1 MGDPN
6 RPMKKN
12 TTQVPPKNPS
22 ESHLTTPI
30 IPTAFPVS
38 SFIPNFPSGAGAGV
52 GFGHSHSFSAPSAN
66 LSHSQSFPDL
76 ATVGSA
82 SRRRHPQQVDIASH
96 EQFPTLAAGIQVKQS
111 KRKHPK
117 KKELDE
123 DKLGEGSNSG
133 AVIAEVK
140 GVETEKVG
148 VRGGGGELV
157 IPVPHLT
164 QQQTPSS
171 SPRYQPTNPASQASP
186 STPTLPLFSTGSP
199 VDQGQYQFGP
209 PTSTSNSPQFE
220 TASSSFQAGQ
230 VGQPQAGPS
239 SQTRPSSQP
248 GPSKFIPSPLQAT
261 SPSLQNP
268 FQSSPSNHTASP
280 FHSYTQS
287 PAPMADNP
295 SPRPARWAMS
305 PQEVDQCIFNIMN
318 NLNPLYSTDVFT
330 QAALN
335 AGLPDPN
342 TMLRTSLTA
351 RRAGV
356 PDPNA
361 QYWTQGHTPAQAL
374 YSGPAGYWE
383 DLDPPTE
390 PIFLT
395 ERQQMRLGFAI
406 HKLGSRGLKSVIEF
420 TRYVC
425 LRNLMAAWEETD
437 INKIWHKYKMKGTDL
452 FGGIPY
458 SLNRKVQVLMT
469 HIERAEEYCTIQ
481 LQNLQQKNEAEMTKK
496 TATLKVDQ
504 ESTDERQG
512 NWKGKE
518 KALPSHENNPPGNV
532 LFTGVQAHESGEAQ
546 GKGRGKWADKKS
558 PGKGNNGSTFVNG
571 QESTRKRLAN
581 FQLDLRFKSF
591 VTILQLA
598 RIWNEADYGWFVDTL
613 QDFGFPK
620 MMRARYELLESD
632 MQSSLIAKWSPGED
646 SAPVQ
651 DLRGG
656 NIGAGG
662 GAGLARPGPP
672 PGFGP
677 PRPSGGPESRF
688 GSTGPHGGHGG
699 GFGGQGGGFAG
710 GSSRY
715 F

>member
-12 TTQVPPKNPS
+12 TTQVPPTHLS
-22 ESHLTTPI
+22 ASHLTTPI

-38 SFIPNFPSGAGAGV
+38 SFISNFPSGAGAGV
-52 GFGHSHSFSAPSAN
+52 GVGSGHSHSFSAPGAN
-66 LSHSQSFPDL
+66 LSHSLSFPDL
-76 ATVGSA
+76 ATIGSA
-82 SRRRHPQQVDIASH
+82 SRRRHTQQVDITSH

-117 KKELDE
+117 KKEFDE
-123 DKLGEGSNSG
+123 DKVGEGSNSS

-140 GVETEKVG
+140 RVETEKVG

-157 IPVPHLT
+157 VPVPHST
-164 QQQTPSS
+164 QQQTPPS

-186 STPTLPLFSTGSP
+186 STPTLPLFPTGSP
-199 VDQGQYQFGP
+199 VDQGQYQLGP
-209 PTSTSNSPQFE
+209 PTSTSTSLQFE
-220 TASSSFQAGQ
+220 TSSPSFQAGQ

-248 GPSKFIPSPLQAT
+248 GPSTFIPSPLQAT

-280 FHSYTQS
+280 FHSYSQS

-318 NLNPLYSTDVFT
+318 NLNPLYLTDVFT

-342 TMLRTSLTA
+342 AMLRTSLTA

-425 LRNLMAAWEETD
+425 LRNLMAAWEEPD
-437 INKIWHKYKMKGTDL
+437 VDKIWHKYKMKGADL

-518 KALPSHENNPPGNV
+518 KAFPSHENSPPGNA

-546 GKGRGKWADKKS
+546 GKGKGRWADKRS
-558 PGKGNNGSTFVNG
+558 PGKGNNGSTFING
-571 QESTRKRLAN
+571 QESTWKKLAN
-581 FQLDLRFKSF
+581 SQLDLRFKSF

-632 MQSSLIAKWSPGED
+632 MQSSLVAKWPPGED

-651 DLRGG
+651 DLRSG
-656 NIGAGG
+656 NIGGG
-662 GAGLARPGPP
+662 GG
-672 PGFGP
+672 
-677 PRPSGGPESRF
+677 
-688 GSTGPHGGHGG
+688 
-699 GFGGQGGGFAG
+699 AG